1 MRRLPLLAAAILLAA
16 ASSSRAEAPQQAG
29 ATMAQPAAP
38 AQSRA
43 AGPEGVFD
51 RLFGSEPER
60 PDASRTE
67 RAGRDDLAIVGLYL
81 GTKLLNE
88 SMPAFETP
96 AGLCLPVLETLKALE
111 LEHQATADG
120 VEIRLHAPKRTV
132 QLRRQDHEGILTDS
146 AKGLCLAV
154 PGWSKLLPVV
164 VRHDPV
170 NLRVVVEATEPL
182 PISSRFE
189 REERRQGQ
197 LRPDAS
203 PRPDFPAIENP
214 WALLSLPTLDLSTN
228 AQFGSDGLAS
238 AIGLEASADLL
249 KMHARVRATL
259 ASDGDASLR
268 MALARTSPEPDML
281 GPLKATSLSL
291 GDVAVPSQ
299 PLLADSSTGRGLV
312 VSNRPAERA
321 DLFDRIELR
330 GPLPTGWEA
339 ELHREDQLLA
349 VVTKPDPLGDYVFA
363 DVPLRTG
370 INTYVVR
377 LYGPFGEM
385 EERPFVRVI
394 GAELNAENEVSYTA
408 GFVEESRPLFGP
420 PADSAITR
428 PLVFASF
435 ERGLADGLSARVD
448 MRLPLSGG
456 QPAAGASLHA
466 AALGGFGSLL
476 VAGNGKG
483 RPAIAL
489 RAVRRFGPLS
499 TSFDLADH
507 GTNPGA
513 DQPEDVRELASTA
526 GLSVET
532 RLPLGRRSVPVK
544 ASLRRSE
551 ERNGTQVDS
560 VMATA
565 SLALGSTRLA
575 NSLTAEWRTGPGG
588 NEREALGSFG
598 VSRSEGAWRFRGGL
612 DYRIAGGL
620 KADLLSAAAS
630 RSHGSGSVSAEV
642 GWDHQRSSAS
652 VSLSADQRLGAFSLA
667 AGAGVGASG
676 WRAGLSLSVG
686 LFHAPGQGYQAAP
699 TGISRSGTLR
709 PLLFVDD
716 DADGVQ
722 DASEPG
728 LAGGRFVADNSI
740 RQEVTSEEGAALLD
754 GLAPGRSIDLEV
766 QLASL
771 PDMALRPVKPG
782 VAARL
787 RPGQVLDV
795 PVPLRPTG
803 EVEARVMLTKGE
815 VQNPL
820 SGIEVVLLDPDGKR
834 IAATVSDFDGWA
846 YFEAVPLGS
855 YRLAALPGKPDEASV
870 SVNLVKGAAV
880 STGQVLRIRR

>member
-1 MRRLPLLAAAILLAA
+1 MHRLPLLAAAILLAA
-16 ASSSRAEAPQQAG
+16 ASPSGAEALQQAG
-29 ATMAQPAAP
+29 ATVGQPAAP
-38 AQSRA
+38 AESKP

-60 PDASRTE
+60 QDASRTE

-81 GTKLLNE
+81 GTKLLTE
-88 SMPAFETP
+88 SLPAFETP
-96 AGLCLPVLETLKALE
+96 VGLCLPVLETLKALE
-111 LEHQATADG
+111 LDHQQTADG
-120 VEIRLHAPKRTV
+120 VEIRLHAPKRTIE
-132 QLRRQDHEGILTDS
+132 LRRQDHEGILTDS
-146 AKGLCLAV
+146 SKGLCLAV
-154 PGWSKLLPVV
+154 SGWGKLLPVV
-164 VRHDPV
+164 VRHDPA

-182 PISSRFE
+182 PISARLE

-203 PRPDFPAIENP
+203 PRPDFPRIENP
-214 WALLSLPTLDLSTN
+214 WTMLSLPTLDLSST
-228 AQFGSDGLAS
+228 AQFGSNGLSS
-238 AIGLEASADLL
+238 ALGVEASADLL
-249 KMHARVRATL
+249 KMHARVRASL
-259 ASDGDASLR
+259 ASDGNATLR
-268 MALARTSPEPDML
+268 VALARTSPEPDML
-281 GPLKATSLSL
+281 GPLRATSLSL

-330 GPLPTGWEA
+330 GPLPAGWEA

-349 VVTKPDPLGDYVFA
+349 VVTKPDALGDYVFA

-370 INTYVVR
+370 INSSVVR
-377 LYGPFGEM
+377 LYGPFGEV

-394 GAELNAENEVSYTA
+394 GAELNAENEVTYTA
-408 GFVEESRPLFGP
+408 GFVEEARPLFGP
-420 PADSAITR
+420 PADAAIAR

-435 ERGLADGLSARVD
+435 ERGLTDGLSARVD
-448 MRLPLSGG
+448 LRMPLSGG

-476 VAGNGKG
+476 VAGNGQG
-483 RPAIAL
+483 RPALAL
-489 RAVRRFGPLS
+489 RAARRFGPLS
-499 TSFDLADH
+499 TSFDLADY

-513 DQPEDVRELASTA
+513 DQPDEVQQLASTA
-526 GLSVET
+526 GFSVET

-551 ERNGTQVDS
+551 ERNGDRLDS
-560 VMATA
+560 LMATA
-565 SLALGSTRLA
+565 SLALGSTRLT
-575 NSLTAEWRTGPGG
+575 NGLTAEWRTGPGG
-588 NEREALGSFG
+588 NERQALGSFG
-598 VSRSEGAWRFRGGL
+598 VSRSEGAWRLRGGL

-620 KADLLSAAAS
+620 KADIVSASAS

-642 GWDHQRSSAS
+642 GWDHQRSAAS

-686 LFHAPGQGYQAAP
+686 LFHAAGRGYQTAP

-709 PLLFVDD
+709 PLLFLDD
-716 DADGVQ
+716 DSDGVQ
-722 DASEPG
+722 DANEPG
-728 LAGGRFVADNSI
+728 LAGGRFIADNSI
-740 RQEVTSEEGAALLD
+740 RQEATKEDGAALLD
-754 GLAPGRSIDLEV
+754 ARAPGRSIDLEV

-771 PDMALRPVKPG
+771 PDMALRPVNPG

-803 EVEARVMLTKGE
+803 EVEARVMLSKGE
-815 VQNPL
+815 VENPL
-820 SGIEVVLLDPDGKR
+820 SGIEVVLLDPAGKR
-834 IAATVSDFDGWA
+834 VAATISDFDGWA

-855 YRLAALPGKPDEASV
+855 YRLAALPGKPDEAGV

-880 STGQVLRIRR
+880 STGQILRIRR